1 MRAHLR
7 RLRVSCLAAALVL
20 AGASHAGAQT
30 PDPADAFFDD
40 SVLHEIRL
48 AINTKDW
55 DTLRTNYLANDYYP
69 CDFKWQNETIRNVGI
84 RSRGTGSRSGE
95 KPGLRVDFDRY
106 TNSQKFRGLK
116 SFVLRNNT
124 QDQSNLH
131 ERLSMLFF
139 RRMGVVAPREA
150 HAKLYINNS
159 YAGLYTIVEAV
170 DKTFLAKNL
179 GEDAGTLYKY
189 DYNPTDLPYYFE
201 YKGSDQAL
209 YVPSPFKP
217 ETNETDP
224 QPAPLVDM
232 IRTVTEAS
240 SAVFRQQIAQ
250 YLDLQALIRHVAI
263 EMFLAESDGFVGAW
277 GMNNFYIYNYK
288 AQNTFTIIPWDKSE
302 AFKDG
307 PSYPIF
313 HNIYDVAESIRN
325 RLVVRALSYADLRT
339 FYLDT
344 LVQCAQ
350 SAAEPLVITPETPPD
365 SRGWLERE
373 MEREYSQIREAALA
387 DPQKTYTNEQFEAA
401 VSAVRDFARQR
412 SAFVTSEVAKARP

>member
-1 MRAHLR
+1 
-7 RLRVSCLAAALVL
+7 
-20 AGASHAGAQT
+20 
-30 PDPADAFFDD
+30 
-40 SVLHEIRL
+40 
-48 AINTKDW
+48 
-55 DTLRTNYLANDYYP
+55 
-69 CDFKWQNETIRNVGI
+69 
-84 RSRGTGSRSGE
+84 
-95 KPGLRVDFDRY
+95 
-106 TNSQKFRGLK
+106 
-116 SFVLRNNT
+116 
-124 QDQSNLH
+124 
-131 ERLSMLFF
+131 
-139 RRMGVVAPREA
+139 
-150 HAKLYINNS
+150 
-159 YAGLYTIVEAV
+159 
-170 DKTFLAKNL
+170 
-179 GEDAGTLYKY
+179 
-189 DYNPTDLPYYFE
+189 
-201 YKGSDQAL
+201 
-209 YVPSPFKP
+209 
-217 ETNETDP
+217 
-224 QPAPLVDM
+224 
-232 IRTVTEAS
+232 
-240 SAVFRQQIAQ
+240 
-250 YLDLQALIRHVAI
+250 
-263 EMFLAESDGFVGAW
+263 
-277 GMNNFYIYNYK
+277 MNNFYIYNYK